1 MEVRIE
7 IQMSPEGVRHHNNKH
22 TNTVLNLHPSFY
34 GLSSDRRQLVK
45 EAAIPLENWPENVG
59 HRKVNAHIGNIGE
72 ISPQVPLP
80 KQCLSVPTTR
90 TWASN
95 NSAVTKTAFPGVF
108 STAIMTEVR

>member
-1 MEVRIE
+1 
-7 IQMSPEGVRHHNNKH
+7 MSPEGVRHHNNKH
-22 TNTVLNLHPSFY
+22 TNTVLNLYPSFY

-59 HRKVNAHIGNIGE
+59 HRKVNAYIGNIGE

-90 TWASN
+90 TSSRFASVITELLY
-95 NSAVTKTAFPGVF
+95 SFCGIVF
-108 STAIMTEVR
+108 GAQSGDPAIY